1 MLFVWLASA
10 IVGLSASMPLQKNHS
25 RDQDQLFAIAQGQS
39 GFFTAKQAEAAGFQR
54 RNHSYHVRAGNWAR
68 EGRGIFRLQQ
78 FPVSDEADLVLW
90 SLWSRDR
97 SDQPAGVYSHET
109 ALRIYDLSDLM
120 PAKLHMTVP
129 KTFRR
134 SAPVPGVLVLH
145 RGNLDTSELEER
157 EGHKVTRPIKT
168 IIDLI
173 NAGTLAEETVR
184 SAFAEAVQ
192 KGLITQREIAQN
204 QDALAC
210 VIAATRLPQVS

>member
-1 MLFVWLASA
+1 MQ
-10 IVGLSASMPLQKNHS
+10 PDENQS
-25 RDQDQLFAIAQGQS
+25 RDHDQLFAIAQGQR

-54 RNHSYHVRAGNWAR
+54 CNHSYHVRAGNWAR

-97 SDQPAGVYSHET
+97 SDRPAGVYSHET

-120 PAKLHMTVP
+120 PSKLHMTVP

-134 SAPVPGVLVLH
+134 NTPVPGGLVLH
-145 RGNLDTSELEER
+145 RGKLEATEVEER
-157 EGHKVTRPIKT
+157 DGYKVTRPIKT
-168 IIDLI
+168 MVDLI
-173 NAGTLAEETVR
+173 QTGTLAEDTLR

-192 KGLITQREIAQN
+192 RGLITQSEIARN
-204 QDALAC
+204 QDALSS
-210 VIAATRLPQVS
+210 VVAAARPPHVS